1 MFYKLMTRLT
11 ACIAAAS
18 LVLAACAAPAAPEAP
33 AAVATTALEPTLA
46 AVEPT
51 APPVPTAAEPE
62 AAPKVVTITFTQEPD
77 SLSPPYTGMWFSQIT
92 QAFWLR
98 GLWRFD
104 AEGTPVLDVAAEIP
118 TKENGGVSADDKT
131 ITVKLNPDAKWS
143 DGEMMSAEDFVFTY
157 QMIISPKNAV
167 VTSYPYTDHVASVE
181 AKDAHTLVIKF
192 NEPFAPWVTSV
203 FAGSAAS
210 TPVLP
215 KHVLQPVFDKDGT
228 LDKADWNRAP
238 TVGNGPFVFKEWES
252 GSHIL
257 FVRNENWFGPKPKV
271 DQIFLRMVPDDAA
284 QLASIKAGD
293 TDIGVY
299 LSFSDIPEV
308 EDSGAA
314 GIGIDQGG
322 YVESWFMNLDP
333 KRSNPAMQDPKV
345 RLAIALATDRFK
357 ITKDLLYDK
366 TTPIG
371 TFWEATPPF
380 GDPSIK
386 PYPYDPAKAA
396 ELLDGAGWKI
406 GADGIREKTIDGK
419 VVKLKLRYITN
430 SRQLRKDLMAVVKQM
445 WAAVGID
452 TELVNNASDIYFN
465 SYADNGPL
473 YGDFDIAEYSDA
485 PSFPDP
491 DVAHFKCSEIPTPEK
506 PEGGNFQG
514 YCNPALDALF
524 DTQAKTVD
532 RDARVKIFYEIEKIM
547 YDEVI
552 WVGMWNDTDLW
563 SVSNR
568 LKNVKFS
575 GGTSFWNV
583 TDWDIVAP

>member
-1 MFYKLMTRLT
+1 MLYKLMTRLT
-11 ACIAAAS
+11 AGIAAAS

-51 APPVPTAAEPE
+51 ALPEPTAAEPE

-143 DGEMMSAEDFVFTY
+143 DGEMMSADDFVFTY

-167 VTSYPYTDHVASVE
+167 VTSYPYKDHVASVE

-396 ELLDGAGWKI
+396 ELLDGAGWK
-406 GADGIREKTIDGK
+406 
-419 VVKLKLRYITN
+419 
-430 SRQLRKDLMAVVKQM
+430 
-445 WAAVGID
+445 
-452 TELVNNASDIYFN
+452 
-465 SYADNGPL
+465 
-473 YGDFDIAEYSDA
+473 
-485 PSFPDP
+485 
-491 DVAHFKCSEIPTPEK
+491 
-506 PEGGNFQG
+506 
-514 YCNPALDALF
+514 
-524 DTQAKTVD
+524 
-532 RDARVKIFYEIEKIM
+532 
-547 YDEVI
+547 
-552 WVGMWNDTDLW
+552 
-563 SVSNR
+563 
-568 LKNVKFS
+568 
-575 GGTSFWNV
+575 
-583 TDWDIVAP
+583 